1 MILQIGHA
9 FFVGPSPAPVEESFR
24 TVLNT
29 DKRLSLTCDANVVVE
44 IPSRLILPAAHL
56 AVIMISLRVDSDA
69 VVDAQRMRASHVIV
83 DQVVVA
89 ELLQANPALLP
100 LLLEFPLVQVDRSK
114 VLNQILLAVEERL
127 RAAIALVRLFL
138 RVSSGR
144 KGVKLRTWNLQGGTH
159 LR

>member
-1 MILQIGHA
+1 
-9 FFVGPSPAPVEESFR
+9 
-24 TVLNT
+24 
-29 DKRLSLTCDANVVVE
+29 
-44 IPSRLILPAAHL
+44 
-56 AVIMISLRVDSDA
+56 
-69 VVDAQRMRASHVIV
+69 MRASHVIV

-100 LLLEFPLVQVDRSK
+100 LLLELPLVQVDRSK

-144 KGVKLRTWNLQGGTH
+144 QGVKLRTWNLQGGTH